1 MEKNQKFY
9 YTEYIINDGTY
20 LSFFFFNISITL
32 LPPQEG
38 LMVKQSLVNKY
49 KRSARQFLKRWIGR
63 WSNREKNKK

>member
-1 MEKNQKFY
+1 MEP
-9 YTEYIINDGTY
+9 
-20 LSFFFFNISITL
+20 SFPTSSLTSQL
-32 LPPQEG
+32 RSYPQEG